1 MKTAILINDTTYDFH
16 HGCEAVVKGIK
27 NSFLKRGVKIV
38 HACPVGV
45 NFRDDKKLLS
55 LAKNVDLVIV
65 NGEGTIHH
73 GREKAKWLLDIAQYS
88 KSNKVPCVL
97 INATYQDNP
106 ESFDSM
112 LKNFDLIFVRESSS
126 LEVMKSI
133 GIDSGFAPDLTM
145 LLSESFIE
153 NKLSI
158 RQGIG
163 ITDSPV
169 IHESINNI
177 KSSYKYGWEFL
188 PVLRSNRLEGEL
200 SFKETLRH
208 VKFFITKK
216 RKSTHVDG
224 ISEAKYLEIRNSYIN
239 PTIKGYLEKL
249 ASKEL
254 LLTSRFHSLCF
265 TLVTETPFVA
275 ISGNS
280 HKVEGILHDLGLMN
294 RLVQAKI
301 FSENINAADYSFTP
315 DELNS
320 IREYKKD
327 AVKKINDMF
336 DSCVSLIK

>member
-27 NSFLKRGVKIV
+27 SSFLKRGVKIV

-45 NFRDDKKLLS
+45 NFRDDEKLLA
-55 LAKNVDLVIV
+55 LANNVDLIIV

-88 KSNKVPCVL
+88 KSNEVPCVL
-97 INATYQDNP
+97 INATYQENP

-145 LLSESFIE
+145 LLSEDFTQ
-153 NKLSI
+153 KKPSI

-177 KSSYKYGWEFL
+177 KSSYKYGWDFL

-208 VKFFITKK
+208 LKFIITKK
-216 RKSTHVDG
+216 KKSKSVDS
-224 ISEAKYLEIRNSYIN
+224 ISESEYLEIRNSYIN

-249 ASKEL
+249 DNKEL
-254 LLTSRFHSLCF
+254 ILASRFHSLCF
-265 TLVTETPFVA
+265 TLVTETPFIA

-280 HKVEGILHDLGLMN
+280 HKVEGILYDLGLTS
-294 RLVQAKI
+294 RLVKSEI
-301 FSENINAADYSFTP
+301 FNENINASDYSFTP
-315 DELNS
+315 HELNS

-336 DSCVSLIK
+336 DSCVALIK